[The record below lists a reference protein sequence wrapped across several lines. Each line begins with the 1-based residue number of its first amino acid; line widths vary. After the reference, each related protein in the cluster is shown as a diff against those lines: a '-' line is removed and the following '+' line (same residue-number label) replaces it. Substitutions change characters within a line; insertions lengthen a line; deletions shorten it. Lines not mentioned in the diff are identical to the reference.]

1 MVVNIK
7 FMEERFEVIY
17 FIYVFRRSLQDNWTQ
32 WLRLYQIKTSGK
44 FPKILVEI
52 SDILHRIILILCIK
66 FNEIFM

>member
-17 FIYVFRRSLQDNWTQ
+17 FIYVFRRILQDSWTQ
-32 WLRLYQIKTSGK
+32 WLRQIKTSGK